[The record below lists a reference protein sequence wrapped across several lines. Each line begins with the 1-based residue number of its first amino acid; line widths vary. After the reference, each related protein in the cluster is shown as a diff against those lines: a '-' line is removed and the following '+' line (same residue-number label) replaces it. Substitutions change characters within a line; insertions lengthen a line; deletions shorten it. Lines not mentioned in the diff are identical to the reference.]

1 MNASVSIDKFV
12 MEYKDVPLGAYY
24 GLMSEPFHVCP

>member
-24 GLMSEPFHVCP
+24 GLMSGLSTPN